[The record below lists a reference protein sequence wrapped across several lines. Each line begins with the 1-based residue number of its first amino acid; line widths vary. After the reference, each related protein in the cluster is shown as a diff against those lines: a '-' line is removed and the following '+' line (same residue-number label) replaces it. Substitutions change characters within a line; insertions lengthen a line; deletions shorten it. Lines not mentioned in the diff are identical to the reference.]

1 MAKGG
6 RQEVTQ
12 LTAVQAVGG
21 AVVRAVRHLPE
32 AVLEASPAV
41 AVHLAV
47 VVPVVDGKI
56 LILDYV
62 VSIFK

>member
-1 MAKGG
+1 MVKDG
-6 RQEVTQ
+6 RREAAP

-21 AVVRAVRHLPE
+21 AVVRAVRHLQE
-32 AVLEASPAV
+32 AVLAVFPAV
-41 AVHLAV
+41 AVHLAAV
-47 VVPVVDGKI
+47 APAVDGKI